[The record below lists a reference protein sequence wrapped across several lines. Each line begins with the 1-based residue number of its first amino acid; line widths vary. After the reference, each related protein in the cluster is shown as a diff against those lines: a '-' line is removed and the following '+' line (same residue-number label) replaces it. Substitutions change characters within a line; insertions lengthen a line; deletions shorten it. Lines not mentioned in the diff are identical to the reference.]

1 MAHTMGPASFFAVA
15 MLAAGL
21 LLAAV
26 PRAQADRL
34 DTILARGTLICG
46 LVESG
51 PGLAEQSGESDV
63 WRGFDIDACAAM
75 AAAMVGDAKAFEI
88 AALDPNAATSALA
101 EGQVDLLVRAVPRGL
116 RQRLQAELLFTAQGL
131 MVRHGSGPRN
141 LAGLGGQAVC
151 VQNGETRQRLTAYL
165 SRSEPPAQV
174 FGFPSLKQ
182 AALSFIGGA
191 CAAVSG
197 PRIDLALI
205 RRELEQTPRSFELI
219 GELMDLA
226 PSGPIVAP
234 GEERLGQA
242 VRWIVFSLLEAER
255 LGVTRRSLADDEDVA
270 QLEDPAVARLLGVG
284 GHLDALGLPE
294 GWSRRAIAAVG
305 NYKEVYDRHLGA
317 LSPLRLER
325 GPNALQEDGGLLLL
339 PSMQ

>member
-21 LLAAV
+21 LLAAM
-26 PRAQADRL
+26 PRAAADRL
-34 DTILARGTLICG
+34 DSILARGTLICG

-75 AAAMVGDAKAFEI
+75 AAALVGDARAFEI
-88 AALDPNAATSALA
+88 VALEPNAATSALA
-101 EGQVDLLVRAVPRGL
+101 EGQVDLLVRAVPRSL
-116 RQRLQAELLFTAQGL
+116 RQRLQAELLFTGQGL
-131 MVRHGSGPRN
+131 MVRRGSGPRN

-165 SRSEPPAQV
+165 ARSEPPAQV

-197 PRIDLALI
+197 SRIELALI

-242 VRWIVFSLLEAER
+242 VRWIVFALLEAER
-255 LGVTRRSLADDEDVA
+255 LGVTRRSLANEDVA
-270 QLEDPAVARLLGVG
+270 QQETPAVARLLGAS
-284 GHLDALGLPE
+284 GHLDALGLPQ

-325 GPNALQEDGGLLLL
+325 GPNALQDDGGLLLL

>member
-1 MAHTMGPASFFAVA
+1 MSQPLGPASFFAVVI
-15 MLAAGL
+15 LAAGL
-21 LLAAV
+21 LLVAV
-26 PRAQADRL
+26 PRAEADRL
-34 DTILARGTLICG
+34 DTIFARGTLICG
-46 LVESG
+46 LVESR

-88 AALDPNAATSALA
+88 VALDPNAAASALA

-116 RQRLQAELLFTAQGL
+116 RQRLQAELLFTGQGL
-131 MVRHGSGPRN
+131 MVRRGSGPRN

-165 SRSEPPAQV
+165 ARSEPPAQV

-182 AALSFIGGA
+182 ATLSFIGGA

-197 PRIDLALI
+197 PRIELALV
-205 RRELEQTPRSFELI
+205 RRELEQTPGSFELI

-234 GEERLGQA
+234 GEERFGQA
-242 VRWIVFSLLEAER
+242 VRWVVFALLEAER
-255 LGVTRRSLADDEDVA
+255 LGVTRRSLAGEDVA
-270 QLEDPAVARLLGVG
+270 QHENPAVARLLGAG

>member
-1 MAHTMGPASFFAVA
+1 MAQQLGPASFFAIA

-46 LVESG
+46 LVESR

-63 WRGFDIDACAAM
+63 WRGFDIDACAAL
-75 AAAMVGDAKAFEI
+75 AAAMVGDAKALEI
-88 AALDPNAATSALA
+88 VALEPNAATSALA

-116 RQRLQAELLFTAQGL
+116 RQRLQAELLFTGQGL
-131 MVRHGSGPRN
+131 MVRRGSGPRN

-165 SRSEPPAQV
+165 ARSEPPAQV

-182 AALSFIGGA
+182 ATLSFIGGA

-197 PRIDLALI
+197 PRIELALV
-205 RRELEQTPRSFELI
+205 RRELEQTPGSFELI
-219 GELMDLA
+219 GEMMDLA

-242 VRWIVFSLLEAER
+242 VRWVVFALLEAER
-255 LGVTRRSLADDEDVA
+255 LGVTRRSLANEDVA
-270 QLEDPAVARLLGVG
+270 QHENPAVARLLGAG

>member
-1 MAHTMGPASFFAVA
+1 MAQRLGPASFFSVV

-21 LLAAV
+21 LLAAM
-26 PRAQADRL
+26 PRAAADRL
-34 DTILARGTLICG
+34 DSILARGTLICG

-88 AALDPNAATSALA
+88 VALDPNAATSALA

-116 RQRLQAELLFTAQGL
+116 RQRLQAELLFTGQGL
-131 MVRHGSGPRN
+131 MVRRGSGPRN

-165 SRSEPPAQV
+165 ARSEPPAQV

-182 AALSFIGGA
+182 ATLSFIGGV

-197 PRIDLALI
+197 PRIELALI
-205 RRELEQTPRSFELI
+205 RRELEQTPGAFELI
-219 GELMDLA
+219 GELMELT

-234 GEERLGQA
+234 GEERFGQA
-242 VRWIVFSLLEAER
+242 IRWVVFALLEAER
-255 LGVTRRSLADDEDVA
+255 LGVTRRSLANEDVA
-270 QLEDPAVARLLGVG
+270 QHENPAVARLLGAG

>member
-1 MAHTMGPASFFAVA
+1 MAQRLGPASFFAIA

-34 DTILARGTLICG
+34 DTILARGTLSCG
-46 LVESG
+46 LVESR

-63 WRGFDIDACAAM
+63 WRGFDIDACAAL
-75 AAAMVGDAKAFEI
+75 AAAMVGDAKALEI
-88 AALDPNAATSALA
+88 VALEPNAATSALA

-116 RQRLQAELLFTAQGL
+116 RQRLQAELLFIGQGL
-131 MVRHGSGPRN
+131 MVRRGSGPRN

-165 SRSEPPAQV
+165 ARSEPPAQV

-182 AALSFIGGA
+182 ATLSFIGGA

-197 PRIDLALI
+197 PRIELALV
-205 RRELEQTPRSFELI
+205 RRELEQTPGSFELI
-219 GELMDLA
+219 GEMMDLA

-242 VRWIVFSLLEAER
+242 VRWIVFALLEAER
-255 LGVTRRSLADDEDVA
+255 LGVTRRSLANEDVA
-270 QLEDPAVARLLGVG
+270 QHENPAVARLLGAG

>member
-1 MAHTMGPASFFAVA
+1 MPSQC
-15 MLAAGL
+15 L
-21 LLAAV
+21 L
-26 PRAQADRL
+26 PAQADRL
-34 DTILARGTLICG
+34 DTILARGTLSCG
-46 LVESG
+46 LVESR

-63 WRGFDIDACAAM
+63 WRGFDIDACAAL
-75 AAAMVGDAKAFEI
+75 AAAMVGDAKALEI
-88 AALDPNAATSALA
+88 VALEPNAAMSALA

-116 RQRLQAELLFTAQGL
+116 RQRLQAELLFIGQGL
-131 MVRHGSGPRN
+131 MVRRGSGPRN

-165 SRSEPPAQV
+165 ARSEPPAQV

-182 AALSFIGGA
+182 ATLSFIGGA

-197 PRIDLALI
+197 PRIELALV
-205 RRELEQTPRSFELI
+205 RRELEQTPGSFELI
-219 GELMDLA
+219 GEMMDLA

-242 VRWIVFSLLEAER
+242 VRWIVFALLEAER
-255 LGVTRRSLADDEDVA
+255 LGVTRRSLANEDVA
-270 QLEDPAVARLLGVG
+270 QHENPAVARLLGAG

>member
-1 MAHTMGPASFFAVA
+1 MAQPTGAGALLVAVA
-15 MLAAGL
+15 VVVGL
-21 LLAAV
+21 LLSTA
-26 PRAQADRL
+26 PRAEAERL
-34 DTILARGTLICG
+34 DTILTRGSLICG
-46 LVESG
+46 VVESG
-51 PGLAEQSGESDV
+51 PGLAEQSGESEV
-63 WRGFDIDACAAM
+63 WRGFDIDVCAAI
-75 AAAMVGDAKAFEI
+75 AAAMVGDVKAVEI
-88 AALDPNAATSALA
+88 VALAPNAATSALE

-131 MVRHGSGPRN
+131 MVRRGSGPRN

-165 SRSEPPAQV
+165 ARSEPPAQV

-182 AALSFIGGA
+182 ATLSFIGGA

-197 PRIDLALI
+197 PRIELALI

-234 GEERLGQA
+234 GQERLGQA
-242 VRWIVFSLLEAER
+242 VRWIVFALLEAER
-255 LGVTRRSLADDEDVA
+255 LGVTRRSLANDDVA
-270 QLEDPAVARLLGVG
+270 QHENPAVARLLGAG
-284 GHLDALGLPE
+284 GHLDALGLPD

-305 NYKEVYDRHLGA
+305 NYKEVYDRHLGT

>member
-21 LLAAV
+21 LLAAM
-26 PRAQADRL
+26 PRASADRL
-34 DTILARGTLICG
+34 DSVLARGALICG

-75 AAAMVGDAKAFEI
+75 AAAMVGDARAFEI
-88 AALDPNAATSALA
+88 VVLDPNAATSALA
-101 EGQVDLLVRAVPRGL
+101 EGKVDLLVRAAPRGL
-116 RQRLQAELLFTAQGL
+116 RQRLQAELLFTGQGL
-131 MVRHGSGPRN
+131 MVRRGSGPRN

-165 SRSEPPAQV
+165 ARSEPPAQV

-182 AALSFIGGA
+182 ATLSFIGGV

-197 PRIDLALI
+197 PRTELALI
-205 RRELEQTPRSFELI
+205 RRELEQTPGSFELI
-219 GELMDLA
+219 GEMMDLT

-234 GEERLGQA
+234 GEERFGQA
-242 VRWIVFSLLEAER
+242 IRWVVFALLEAER
-255 LGVTRRSLADDEDVA
+255 LGVTRRSLANEDVA
-270 QLEDPAVARLLGVG
+270 QHENPAVARLLGAG

>member
-1 MAHTMGPASFFAVA
+1 MAQRLGPASFFAIA

-34 DTILARGTLICG
+34 DIILARGTLSCG
-46 LVESG
+46 LVESR

-63 WRGFDIDACAAM
+63 WRGFDIDACAAL
-75 AAAMVGDAKAFEI
+75 AAAMVGDAKALEI
-88 AALDPNAATSALA
+88 VALEPNAATSALA

-116 RQRLQAELLFTAQGL
+116 RQRLQAELLFIGQGL
-131 MVRHGSGPRN
+131 MVRRGSGPRN

-165 SRSEPPAQV
+165 ARSEPPAQV

-182 AALSFIGGA
+182 ATLSFIGGA

-197 PRIDLALI
+197 PRIELALV
-205 RRELEQTPRSFELI
+205 RRELEQTPGSFELI
-219 GELMDLA
+219 GEMMDLA

-242 VRWIVFSLLEAER
+242 VRWIVFALLEAER
-255 LGVTRRSLADDEDVA
+255 LGVTRRSLANEDVA
-270 QLEDPAVARLLGVG
+270 QHENPAVARLLGAG